1 MMQSNPSHQQDPST
15 LASVIG
21 ELATQALLVEANLHP
36 KPGLVTARSTGSHS
50 DMDIET
56 FRQSAAALKPFMVEF
71 SRLGLTFCG
80 TNLTKL
86 LAQLRPVGMQ
96 AEQEMMTAT
105 SQVNT
110 HKGAIFILGV
120 LCAALG
126 YMKAQSIKI
135 SPLHVQDT
143 IRKMCKGITGELDS
157 TQTTTAGEHAFKQHG
172 VTGIR
177 GEAETGFPTLMQGLN
192 AYKRA
197 KRDGYEKP
205 QALQFALMT
214 CISIN
219 DDSCLIKRG
228 GLSGLN
234 FAKEQA
240 KSILQSN
247 LDSRRFNTALQRL
260 DIKFVERNLSPGGS
274 ADCLSAIWL
283 ISMMESFSS

>member
-1 MMQSNPSHQQDPST
+1 MMQSNPSRQQDPST

-56 FRQSAAALKPFMVEF
+56 FRLSAAALKPFLVEF
-71 SRLGLTFCG
+71 SRLGLDFSG
-80 TNLTKL
+80 NDLTQL
-86 LAQLRPVGMQ
+86 LTSLRPVGMQ

-105 SQVNT
+105 GQVNT

-126 YMKAQSIKI
+126 YMSAKGIRV
-135 SPLHVQDT
+135 SPLHLQDT
-143 IRKMCKGITGELDS
+143 VRKMCAGVTEELAS
-157 TQTTTAGEHAFKQHG
+157 SQSATAGEHAFKQHG

-177 GEAETGFPTLMQGLN
+177 GEAEAGFPTLMQGLN

-197 KRDGYEKP
+197 KRDDCAKTH
-205 QALQFALMT
+205 ALQLALLT

-228 GLSGLN
+228 
-234 FAKEQA
+234 A
-240 KSILQSN
+240 
-247 LDSRRFNTALQRL
+247 
-260 DIKFVERNLSPGGS
+260 
-274 ADCLSAIWL
+274 
-283 ISMMESFSS
+283 